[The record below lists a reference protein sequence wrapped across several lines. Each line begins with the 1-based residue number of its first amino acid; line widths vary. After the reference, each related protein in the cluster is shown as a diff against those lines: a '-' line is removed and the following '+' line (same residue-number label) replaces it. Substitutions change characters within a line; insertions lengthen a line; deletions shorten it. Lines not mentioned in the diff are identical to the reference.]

1 MKLLT
6 VSGKLPDF
14 QRNVKY
20 EIHNSDVNRLSR
32 RCYKVS
38 LKVNKGLATVL
49 RL

>member
-32 RCYKVS
+32 CYKVS
-38 LKVNKGLATVL
+38 LKVNEGLATVL